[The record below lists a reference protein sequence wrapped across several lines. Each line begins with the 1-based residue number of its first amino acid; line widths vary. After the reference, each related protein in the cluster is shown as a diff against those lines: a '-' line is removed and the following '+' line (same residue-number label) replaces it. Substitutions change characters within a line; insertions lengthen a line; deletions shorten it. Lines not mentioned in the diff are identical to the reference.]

1 MEVEK
6 GKKIMIDFGIDVV
19 VIYIVIEEKFERL
32 RDKLIIMMQVKI
44 QILGDIVKIN
54 IGIGK
59 LKIYK
64 KVGIIKIV
72 GMIKKKGIMMV
83 EFENKKRRMK
93 GIQRR
98 EEIVVEEEKSMSK
111 IMMKKE
117 EMEIGVVKMI
127 IEKGEGDEES

>member
-6 GKKIMIDFGIDVV
+6 GKKIMIDFGFDVL

>member
-6 GKKIMIDFGIDVV
+6 GKKIMIDFGIDVL